1 MKKRTAIYAI
11 GAIVLIGILYFS
23 FRPKQGTEVELITEV
38 RQGMFEDVVV
48 SSGELLAK
56 NSEEIKGPQNLRQNG
71 IYQIKIQ
78 DMVSEGTYVQE
89 GDYVATLDQTEI
101 SGKITESRIELDK
114 IQSQYT
120 QTKLDTAL
128 TLRQARDDIKNLEY
142 TVEQNKLTLEQSKYE
157 PPATIKQAELNL
169 EKTRRDLEQE
179 KENYLIK
186 KAQSV
191 AKMSEVGATLQQQQN
206 KLQKLIDLQGKF
218 VITAPKEGML
228 TYFREWGGAK
238 RQVGSQIS
246 PWDPTVATLPDLSL
260 MLSKTYINEVEIRKV
275 KEGQKVLIS
284 LDAFPDAKLVGKVVD
299 VANVGEKRK
308 SSDAKVFEVVIE
320 VSESDSV
327 YRPGMTTS
335 NKIVTSTQEDAI
347 LVPLEAIF
355 DEGKVSFVYLKK
367 GGSVIKQQ
375 ILLGRKNQIEA
386 VVEKGLEESDK
397 VFLSAP
403 KSASDKPIVY
413 IEGHEPKEEIAE
425 SETE

>member
-1 MKKRTAIYAI
+1 MKRKPTIYTISAIL
-11 GAIVLIGILYFS
+11 LISILYFS
-23 FRPKQGTEVELITEV
+23 FRPKQGTQVELLTEV
-38 RQGMFEDVVV
+38 RKGTFEDMVV

-71 IYQIKIQ
+71 IYQLKIQ
-78 DMVSEGTYVQE
+78 DLVPEGTYVKE
-89 GDYVATLDQTEI
+89 GDYVATLDRTEI
-101 SGKITESRIELDK
+101 SSKITESQIELDK

-142 TVEQNKLTLEQSKYE
+142 TAEQSKLTLEQSKYE

-169 EKTRRDLEQE
+169 EKTKRDLQQE
-179 KENYLIK
+179 KENYIIK

-191 AKMSEVGATLQQQQN
+191 AKMKEVGATLQQQRN
-206 KLQKLIDLQGKF
+206 KLQKLIDIQSEF
-218 VITAPKEGML
+218 IITAPKEGML
-228 TYFREWGGAK
+228 TYFREWGGTK
-238 RQVGSQIS
+238 RQVGSEIS

-260 MLSKTYINEVEIRKV
+260 MLSKTYINEVEIRKI
-275 KEGQKVLIS
+275 KEGQEVAIS
-284 LDAFPDAKLVGKVVD
+284 LDAFPEAKLSGKVVD

-320 VSESDSV
+320 VGESDST

-335 NKIVTSTQEDAI
+335 NKIITSTVEEAL

-355 DEGKVSFVYLKK
+355 NEGKITFVYLKK
-367 GGSVIKQQ
+367 GSSISKQQ
-375 ILLGRKNQIEA
+375 VKLGKKNQNEA
-386 VVEKGLEESDK
+386 VVEKGVDEGSK

-403 KSASDKPIVY
+403 KSAEDKAIVY
-413 IEGHEPKEEIAE
+413 LEGEEPSEEIAE
-425 SETE
+425 SQAQ